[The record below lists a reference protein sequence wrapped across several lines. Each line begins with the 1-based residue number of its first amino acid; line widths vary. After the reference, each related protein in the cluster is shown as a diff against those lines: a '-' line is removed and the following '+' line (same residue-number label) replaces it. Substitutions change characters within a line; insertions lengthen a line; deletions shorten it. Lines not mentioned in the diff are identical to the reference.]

1 MCTIR
6 KRDLVGPM
14 RSIGRSNL
22 IILMCITKRV
32 GKESGSCKPKLYYRE
47 NKFYR
52 LNVFYNKRRSYT
64 L

>member
-1 MCTIR
+1 MYTIR

-14 RSIGRSNL
+14 RNIRRSGL
-22 IILMCITKRV
+22 IISMCITKRV
-32 GKESGSCKPKLYYRE
+32 GKESGSYKAKLYYRK

-52 LNVFYNKRRSYT
+52 LNLFYNKKRSYA